1 MCNTP
6 WSIKTHQYRF
16 TIGVIPN
23 YTKCV
28 WKLRLYSFPVLSY
41 AIQLYILTN
50 RTTHLP
56 QIPTF
61 KNFKIAFAISDCLRN
76 IFNCVLGVWLA
87 DLKWR
92 FAFKF
97 LDSVPWFWLSK
108 FLGKCYY
115 YFFIYTL
122 TNLSRTNFWFQ
133 ILIFIFDSEKKSGIS
148 VSY

>member
-1 MCNTP
+1 MIYTLLKDKRHLIYFINLLFFKCDCCKETALIKCVTPP

-56 QIPTF
+56 QIPTCIF
-61 KNFKIAFAISDCLRN
+61 NFKIVFAVSDCLRN

-92 FAFKF
+92 FAF
-97 LDSVPWFWLSK
+97 LLSG
-108 FLGKCYY
+108 FRSL
-115 YFFIYTL
+115 
-122 TNLSRTNFWFQ
+122 
-133 ILIFIFDSEKKSGIS
+133 ILI
-148 VSY
+148 V